1 MNNTLT
7 AVTGLKV
14 GHYTDKEGMTG
25 CTVIIAPDGAVA
37 GVDVRGG
44 APGTR
49 ETDLMNPVNTV
60 ITIHAVMI
68 CGGSAYGLAAA
79 DGAMRWLE
87 AQGIGFDVGAGVVP
101 IVPAAA
107 LFDLLI
113 GDFKARPTA
122 EDGFGACENAT
133 DGPVPMGR
141 VGAGTGATVGKLYG
155 MSTASPS
162 GLGSASRTLD
172 NGVTISALVAVNA
185 FGNIVDPKSG
195 EILAGTKNP
204 SGEGFVD
211 IIEKIGGDLSG
222 TMFAF
227 GQNTTLAVVATDA
240 IMTKSEAT
248 KMAQM
253 AHNGLAQTIRPV
265 HTPLDGDTVFALAT
279 GKSDKSAN
287 LTVLGAVAADV
298 LAQAVLR
305 AVSGAK
311 NDF

>member
-7 AVTGLKV
+7 AVAGLKV
-14 GHYTDKEGMTG
+14 GHYTDKEGETG
-25 CTVIIAPDGAVA
+25 CTVIVAADGAVA

-49 ETDLMNPVNTV
+49 ETDLMSPVNTV
-60 ITIHAVMI
+60 TTIHAVMI
-68 CGGSAYGLAAA
+68 GGGSAYGLAAA

-87 AQGIGFDVGAGVVP
+87 AQGIGFDVGLGVVP

-107 LFDLLI
+107 LFDLLV

-122 EDGFGACENAT
+122 EDGYTACENAT
-133 DGPVPMGR
+133 DDPVPMGL

-155 MSTASPS
+155 MPTASPA
-162 GLGSASRTLD
+162 GLGSAARTLD
-172 NGVTISALVAVNA
+172 NGVTVSALVAVNA
-185 FGNIVDPKSG
+185 FGNIVDPESG
-195 EILAGTKNP
+195 KILAGTKNH

-211 IIEKIGGDLSG
+211 IIEKMSGDLSG

-240 IMTKSEAT
+240 VMSNSEAT

-279 GKSDKSAN
+279 GKSGKSAN

-305 AVSGAK
+305 AASR
-311 NDF
+311 

>member
-7 AVTGLKV
+7 AVAGLKV
-14 GHYTDKEGMTG
+14 GHHTDKEGMTG
-25 CTVIIAPDGAVA
+25 CTVILAPDSAVA

-60 ITIHAVMI
+60 SAIHAVMI
-68 CGGSAYGLAAA
+68 GGGSAYGLAAA

-101 IVPAAA
+101 IVSAAA
-107 LFDLLI
+107 LFDLLV
-113 GDFKARPTA
+113 GDFNARPTS
-122 EDGFGACENAT
+122 EDGFTACEKAT
-133 DGPVPMGR
+133 DDPVPMGL

-155 MSTASPS
+155 MPSASAS
-162 GLGSASRTLD
+162 GLGGFSRSLD
-172 NGVTISALVAVNA
+172 NGVTIAALVAVNA
-185 FGNIVDPKSG
+185 FGNIVDPESG
-195 EILAGTKNP
+195 KILAGTKNP

-211 IIEKIGGDLSG
+211 IIEKMGGDLSG
-222 TMFAF
+222 SMFAF
-227 GQNTTLAVVATDA
+227 GQNTTLAVVASDA
-240 IMTKSEAT
+240 VMTKSEAT

-279 GKSDKSAN
+279 GKSGKSAD

-305 AVSGAK
+305 VAI
-311 NDF
+311 

>member
-7 AVTGLKV
+7 AVAGLKV
-14 GHYTDKEGMTG
+14 GHYTDKEGETG
-25 CTVIIAPDGAVA
+25 CTVIVAADGAVA

-49 ETDLMNPVNTV
+49 ETDLMSPVNTV
-60 ITIHAVMI
+60 TTIHAVMI
-68 CGGSAYGLAAA
+68 GGGSAYGLAAA

-87 AQGIGFDVGAGVVP
+87 AQGIGFDVGLGVVP

-107 LFDLLI
+107 LFDLLV

-122 EDGFGACENAT
+122 EDGYTACENAT
-133 DGPVPMGR
+133 DDPVPMGL

-155 MSTASPS
+155 MPTASPA
-162 GLGSASRTLD
+162 GLGSAARTLD
-172 NGVTISALVAVNA
+172 NGVTVSALVAVNA
-185 FGNIVDPKSG
+185 FGNIVDPESG
-195 EILAGTKNP
+195 KILAGTKNH

-211 IIEKIGGDLSG
+211 IIEKMSGDLSG

-240 IMTKSEAT
+240 VMSNSEAS

-279 GKSDKSAN
+279 GKSGKSAN

-305 AVSGAK
+305 AASR
-311 NDF
+311 

>member
-7 AVTGLKV
+7 AVAGLKV
-14 GHYTDKEGMTG
+14 GHYTDKEGETG
-25 CTVIIAPDGAVA
+25 CTVIIAADGAVA

-49 ETDLMNPVNTV
+49 ETDLMSPVNTV
-60 ITIHAVMI
+60 TTIHAVMI
-68 CGGSAYGLAAA
+68 GGGSAYGLAAA

-87 AQGIGFDVGAGVVP
+87 AQGTGFDVGLGVVP

-107 LFDLLI
+107 LFDLLV

-122 EDGFGACENAT
+122 EDGYTACENAT
-133 DGPVPMGR
+133 DDPAPMGL

-155 MSTASPS
+155 MPTASPA
-162 GLGSASRTLD
+162 GLGSAARTLD
-172 NGVTISALVAVNA
+172 NGVTVSALVAVNA
-185 FGNIVDPKSG
+185 FGNIVDPDSG
-195 EILAGTKNP
+195 KILAGTKNP

-211 IIEKIGGDLSG
+211 IIEKMSGDLSG

-240 IMTKSEAT
+240 VMSKSEAT

-279 GKSDKSAN
+279 GKSGKSAN

-305 AVSGAK
+305 AASR
-311 NDF
+311 